1 VIIAHEVC
9 LGTAPEAHVL
19 AMSSPFARLATG
31 LLLAGCRRTT
41 GQRGL
46 QLLGDFA
53 RAAEA
58 CAGGLRVAPDA
69 PELASLRDTV
79 AERAAA
85 KQARLHCPERV

>member
-1 VIIAHEVC
+1 MTRNRPVV
-9 LGTAPEAHVL
+9 G
-19 AMSSPFARLATG
+19 
-31 LLLAGCRRTT
+31 
-41 GQRGL
+41 GL
-46 QLLGDFA
+46 QAHYRAARAAIALGDFA